1 MILVHL
7 NVLLDVV
14 QKREP
19 HYHASA
25 ALLEEV
31 IRPRNQGAL
40 PAHAV
45 TTLHYI
51 VGRYQTRDIA
61 DNAVDWLL
69 RYFHVSPVGR
79 EELLRARALAFED
92 FEDAV
97 VAAAAESA
105 GCTAIVTRNVKDFQ
119 GAPVEAVTPEEYLVN
134 VQGEGG
140 T

>member
-1 MILVHL
+1 MILVDL

-25 ALLEEV
+25 AVLEEI
-31 IRPRNQGAL
+31 IRRRDQGAL

-45 TTLHYI
+45 TTIHYI
-51 VGRYQTRDIA
+51 VGRHQTRDIA

-69 RYFHVSPVGR
+69 RYFHVASVGR
-79 EELLRARALAFED
+79 EEFLRARALTFED

-105 GCTAIVTRNVKDFQ
+105 GCAAIVTRNVKDFQ
-119 GAPVEAVTPEEYLVN
+119 GSPVEAVTPEEYLVN
-134 VQGEGG
+134 LQGEGG
-140 T
+140 N